1 MFPYFDYQIIDNFFE
16 QKNDENN
23 FIQTESPIK
32 STTNDETPKHKVKEE
47 RLKKMPSLSMNQ
59 KEEIESN
66 YIIII

>member
-1 MFPYFDYQIIDNFFE
+1 MG
-16 QKNDENN
+16 
-23 FIQTESPIK
+23 S

-66 YIIII
+66 YINIIKHKL

>member
-1 MFPYFDYQIIDNFFE
+1 MG
-16 QKNDENN
+16 
-23 FIQTESPIK
+23 S

-66 YIIII
+66 FKSLKFKFKFN

>member
-1 MFPYFDYQIIDNFFE
+1 MG
-16 QKNDENN
+16 
-23 FIQTESPIK
+23 S

-66 YIIII
+66 YIIIINHKL